1 MIKNSKR
8 RKLEL
13 ANLIEAN
20 IDEHWED
27 IKAGL
32 YSIKQ
37 ESYEPETFK
46 DYYDACKKDH
56 AILWVDKD
64 VKAKNAF
71 LITQV
76 LTRPFSGKK
85 YLLLWVAWYK
95 EDEGAYRAQEDL
107 EVIAKMFNCK
117 SIEFWTSKPEIMN
130 YGINHGYSNITY
142 KCVKEI

>member
-1 MIKNSKR
+1 MINGHALK
-8 RKLEL
+8 KLEL
-13 ANLIEAN
+13 NNLIQAD

-27 IKAGL
+27 IKVGL
-32 YSIKQ
+32 YKIKQ
-37 ESYEPETFK
+37 ESHEPETFK
-46 DYYDACKKDH
+46 DYYDACKKGF

-76 LTRPFSGKK
+76 LTRPFSDKK

-95 EDEGAYRAQEDL
+95 ESEGAYRAQEDL
-107 EVIAKMFNCK
+107 EDIARMFNCK
-117 SIEFWTSKPEIMN
+117 SIEFWTSRPEIMN
-130 YGINHGYSNITY
+130 YGKAHGYNNITY